1 MAYPR
6 LSEQKL
12 NDFDLKNNIDHVD
25 MCAERAAVY
34 NELGTSKV
42 NYAKLDATY
51 RGSTSVPVKNEWSRT
66 IASRLARESSQWR
79 AQGYRHVQA

>member
-1 MAYPR
+1 MSLVLGPLMGSKLCLCQLMAYPR

-42 NYAKLDATY
+42 NYAKLDA
-51 RGSTSVPVKNEWSRT
+51 
-66 IASRLARESSQWR
+66 A
-79 AQGYRHVQA
+79 